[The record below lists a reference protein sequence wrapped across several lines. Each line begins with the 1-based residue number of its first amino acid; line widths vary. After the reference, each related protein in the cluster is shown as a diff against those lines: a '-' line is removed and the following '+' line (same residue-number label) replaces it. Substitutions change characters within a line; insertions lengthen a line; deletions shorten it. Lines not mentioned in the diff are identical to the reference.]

1 MKKQW
6 MAGMLLAIIVA
17 SATGLRAQTTSELL
31 QKGIYMQETVGDLD
45 GAFKLYRQDVDM
57 NRDSRA
63 LVTK

>member
-1 MKKQW
+1 
-6 MAGMLLAIIVA
+6 LE
-17 SATGLRAQTTSELL
+17 ATYEEEMDIWNAVGLRAQTTSELL

>member
-1 MKKQW
+1 MKKKW
-6 MAGMLLAIIVA
+6 ISGMLLALVVA